1 MKPWHFG
8 NTTVR
13 SAFRLR
19 DGIVALSTS
28 SLLGDLG
35 GHERESEFAWL
46 LDEAGVV
53 SLDRG
58 HTEDVSDLGRKW
70 RAAMTQLGFLVPEL
84 RSTNRDLDQSWIGR
98 PFTLTP
104 NGRRLVA
111 SEPVPAMQE
120 CFLRSLAA
128 YRIPS
133 VLETRYQ
140 VEQFSPLR
148 HTLAIMIE
156 LDRRIGNS
164 KLDFMEI
171 AVVVQVTS
179 SGDSLESMCDRII
192 EFRAERETSNAKR
205 RFDNEA
211 LTEASRV
218 NGLAASTYR
227 DYADCNI
234 RYLKATG
241 VVLSQGR
248 GIAIVPEKRVLI
260 TQLIAQPQAPMTP
273 RNYLEELCAGASL
286 PTDQKDSAKLVLD
299 DLIERAQAR
308 GLTFDLAGRPT
319 TEVADISILRYEL
332 EELIAEDKEI
342 AFAADQVNLVDEISE
357 YLRLIA
363 ERGVTATLRNGE
375 SISIPKSEAPAY
387 FEWAT
392 WRAFLAMNEIVNKPY
407 ESRRF
412 KIDQDF
418 LPIGTAPGGGPDL
431 IFEFDD
437 FVLVVEVT
445 LTESSRQEAAE
456 GESVRRHVAD
466 IAMDHSIRGTGKEI
480 YGLFLANKI
489 DSNTAETFRIGVW
502 YFNDDS
508 RTQLDI
514 VPVTVTTFREFFDA
528 VFASHTQGHI
538 ALRRTL
544 NDAIAKR
551 EVPGGAPAWRAEV
564 DNLIRTSNL

>member
-1 MKPWHFG
+1 MKPWHLG

-13 SAFRLR
+13 SALRIR
-19 DGIVALSTS
+19 DGIVALSAS
-28 SLLGDLG
+28 SLLGDVKG
-35 GHERESEFAWL
+35 REKESAFAWL

-58 HTEDVSDLGRKW
+58 HAEDVSDLGRKW
-70 RAAMTQLGFLVPEL
+70 RSAMTQLGFLVPEI
-84 RSTNRDLDQSWIGR
+84 RMSNSDVDQSWIGQ
-98 PFTLTP
+98 PFTLTE
-104 NGRRLVA
+104 NGRRLIA
-111 SEPVPAMQE
+111 SETVPAMQE
-120 CFLRSLAA
+120 CFLRSLVA

-133 VLETRYQ
+133 VLEAGYQ
-140 VEQFSPLR
+140 VEQFSPLK
-148 HTLAIMIE
+148 HTLGIMLE
-156 LDRRIGNS
+156 LERRVGNS
-164 KLDFMEI
+164 RLDFMEI
-171 AVVVQVTS
+171 AIVVQVTS
-179 SGDSLESMCDRII
+179 RADDLESICDRII
-192 EFRAERETSNAKR
+192 DFRTTREASVSKR
-205 RFDNEA
+205 RFDSA
-211 LTEASRV
+211 TLAEASRT

-248 GIAIVPEKRVLI
+248 GIAIVPEKRVLVA
-260 TQLIAQPQAPMTP
+260 QLISQPQTPMAPQD
-273 RNYLEELCAGASL
+273 YLRELCAGASL
-286 PTDQKDSAKLVLD
+286 PTDHMDSAKLVLD
-299 DLIERAQAR
+299 DLIQRAQER
-308 GLTFDLAGRPT
+308 GLSFDLAGRPT

-342 AFAADQVNLVDEISE
+342 SYATEQVNYVDEISE

-363 ERGVTATLRNGE
+363 DRGTMATLPNGE
-375 SISIPKSEAPAY
+375 LISVPKSEAPAY

-392 WRAFLAMNEIVNKPY
+392 WRAFLAMNELVNKPY

-466 IAMDHSIRGTGKEI
+466 IALDHSVRGTGKEI

-502 YFNDDS
+502 YFSDDS

-514 VPVTVTTFREFFDA
+514 VPVTLTTFREFFHA
-528 VFASHTQGHI
+528 VFRTHAQGHI

-551 EVPGGAPAWRAEV
+551 EVPGGAPAWKAEV
-564 DNLIRTSNL
+564 DNLVRTLNL

>member
-19 DGIVALSTS
+19 DGIVALSAS

-58 HTEDVSDLGRKW
+58 HAQDVSDLGRKW

-84 RSTNRDLDQSWIGR
+84 RSTARDLDQSWIGR

-111 SEPVPAMQE
+111 SETVPAMQE

-133 VLETRYQ
+133 ALETRYR

-148 HTLAIMIE
+148 HTLAIMME
-156 LDRRIGNS
+156 LDRRIGDS
-164 KLDFMEI
+164 RLDFMEI

-179 SGDSLESMCDRII
+179 SADSLESISDRII
-192 EFRAERETSNAKR
+192 GFRAEREASNAKR

-241 VVLSQGR
+241 VVLSQSR

-260 TQLIAQPQAPMTP
+260 TQLIGQPQVPMTP
-273 RNYLEELCAGASL
+273 RDYLEELVLAHRCPRTKRTPRNLSSTTWSSELKPADSPSTLQEGHRQRSL
-286 PTDQKDSAKLVLD
+286 
-299 DLIERAQAR
+299 
-308 GLTFDLAGRPT
+308 
-319 TEVADISILRYEL
+319 ISRY
-332 EELIAEDKEI
+332 
-342 AFAADQVNLVDEISE
+342 F
-357 YLRLIA
+357 
-363 ERGVTATLRNGE
+363 VT
-375 SISIPKSEAPAY
+375 S
-387 FEWAT
+387 
-392 WRAFLAMNEIVNKPY
+392 
-407 ESRRF
+407 
-412 KIDQDF
+412 
-418 LPIGTAPGGGPDL
+418 
-431 IFEFDD
+431 
-437 FVLVVEVT
+437 
-445 LTESSRQEAAE
+445 
-456 GESVRRHVAD
+456 
-466 IAMDHSIRGTGKEI
+466 
-480 YGLFLANKI
+480 
-489 DSNTAETFRIGVW
+489 
-502 YFNDDS
+502 
-508 RTQLDI
+508 
-514 VPVTVTTFREFFDA
+514 
-528 VFASHTQGHI
+528 
-538 ALRRTL
+538 
-544 NDAIAKR
+544 
-551 EVPGGAPAWRAEV
+551 
-564 DNLIRTSNL
+564 

>member
-19 DGIVALSTS
+19 DGLVALSAS
-28 SLLGDLG
+28 SLIGDLG

-58 HTEDVSDLGRKW
+58 HAEDVSDLGRKW

-84 RSTNRDLDQSWIGR
+84 RSTSKNLDQSWIGR
-98 PFTLTP
+98 SFTLTA
-104 NGRRLVA
+104 NGRRLIA
-111 SEPVPAMQE
+111 SETVPAMQE

-133 VLETRYQ
+133 VLEPRYH

-148 HTLAIMIE
+148 LTLAIMME
-156 LDRRIGNS
+156 LDQRIGDS
-164 KLDFMEI
+164 RLDFMEL
-171 AVVVQVTS
+171 AVIVQVS
-179 SGDSLESMCDRII
+179 HGGDSPESIVNRII
-192 EFRAERETSNAKR
+192 EFRTQRESSDAKR

-211 LTEASRV
+211 LVEVSRV

-241 VVLSQGR
+241 IVLSQGR
-248 GIAIVPEKRVLI
+248 GIAIVPEKRVLVA
-260 TQLIAQPQAPMTP
+260 QLIEQPLVPMTP
-273 RNYLEELCAGASL
+273 REYLVGLCAGAAL
-286 PTDQKDSAKLVLD
+286 PTDHRASAEIVLD
-299 DLIERAQAR
+299 DLVERARAR
-308 GLTFDLAGRPT
+308 GLTFNLAGRPRT
-319 TEVADISILRYEL
+319 DVADISILRYEL

-342 AFAADQVNLVDEISE
+342 AYAADQVNLVEEISE

-363 ERGVTATLRNGE
+363 ERATTATLPNGQ
-375 SISIPKSEAPAY
+375 SIFVPKSEAPAY
-387 FEWAT
+387 LEWAT
-392 WRAFLAMNEIVNKPY
+392 WRAFLAMNELVSKPY
-407 ESRRF
+407 ECRRF
-412 KIDQDF
+412 KVDQDF

-431 IFEFDD
+431 IFEFDSY
-437 FVLVVEVT
+437 VLVVEVT

-456 GESVRRHVAD
+456 GEPVRRHVAD
-466 IAMDHSIRGTGKEI
+466 IALDHSNRGTGKPI

-502 YFNDDS
+502 YFSDDS

-514 VPVTVTTFREFFDA
+514 VPITLTSFRDFFDA
-528 VFASHTQGHI
+528 VVQSHAQGHT
-538 ALRRTL
+538 ALLRTL
-544 NDAIAKR
+544 NAATAKR
-551 EVPGGAPAWRAEV
+551 DMPGGAPAWKTEV
-564 DNLIRTSNL
+564 DQLLRTANL

>member
-19 DGIVALSTS
+19 DGIVTLSAS

-46 LDEAGVV
+46 LDQAGVV

-58 HTEDVSDLGRKW
+58 HAEDVSDLGRKW

-84 RSTNRDLDQSWIGR
+84 RSTNRDLDQAWIGR

-104 NGRRLVA
+104 NGRRLVG
-111 SEPVPAMQE
+111 SETVPAMQE

-133 VLETRYQ
+133 VLETRYR

-148 HTLAIMIE
+148 HTLAIMME
-156 LDRRIGNS
+156 LDQRIGDS
-164 KLDFMEI
+164 KLNFMEI

-179 SGDSLESMCDRII
+179 SGDSLESICDRII
-192 EFRAERETSNAKR
+192 EFRTDREASNTKR

-211 LTEASRV
+211 LMEASRV

-260 TQLIAQPQAPMTP
+260 TQLIAQPQVPMTP
-273 RNYLEELCAGASL
+273 RQYLEELCAGASL

-299 DLIERAQAR
+299 DLVERAQAR
-308 GLTFDLAGRPT
+308 GLRFDIAGRPS

-342 AFAADQVNLVDEISE
+342 AYAAEQVNFVDEISE

-363 ERGVTATLRNGE
+363 DRGTTATLPNGE
-375 SISIPKSEAPAY
+375 FISVPKTEAPAY

-392 WRAFLAMNEIVNKPY
+392 WRAFLAMNELVNKPY

-456 GESVRRHVAD
+456 GEPVRRHVAG
-466 IAMDHSIRGTGKEI
+466 IALDHSARGTGKQI
-480 YGLFLANKI
+480 YGLFLANRI

-502 YFNDDS
+502 YFSDDS

-514 VPVTVTTFREFFDA
+514 VPVTLTSFREFFDA
-528 VFASHTQGHI
+528 VFRSHAQGHV

-564 DNLIRTSNL
+564 DQLVRASNL